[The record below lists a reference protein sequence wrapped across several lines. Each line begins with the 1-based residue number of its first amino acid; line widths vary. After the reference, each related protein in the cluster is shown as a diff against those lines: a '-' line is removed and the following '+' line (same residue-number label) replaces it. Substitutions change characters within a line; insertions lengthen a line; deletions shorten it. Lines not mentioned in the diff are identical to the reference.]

1 MREIKFRAWD
11 GERMLPQEALC
22 WEDDRFISGIWDFEE
37 THVACGKTEPEIMQY
52 TGLKDKNG
60 VEIYEGDILT
70 RKYPQMPEKYPPKII
85 VQWDEEWNGWSFK
98 PRLITTHGFYVMGNI
113 HENPELLENTTGD
126 KE

>member
-1 MREIKFRAWD
+1 MREIKFRAYGPTGMTFFD
-11 GERMLPQEALC
+11 NEQAAHDQYIAHHLMLMMANKHPQ
-22 WEDDRFISGIWDFEE
+22 
-37 THVACGKTEPEIMQY
+37 GKDLLMQY

-70 RKYPQMPEKYPPKII
+70 CKYPQMPEKYPPKII

-113 HENPELLENTTGD
+113 HENPELLENET
-126 KE
+126 